1 MPNQLIFLFLFN
13 MDNLNIYS
21 TIDLQKIITC
31 ISFIIA
37 IVNIIL
43 ENGINQQFFI
53 QLYKCIHVSCTCMQ
67 AITPCCIQI
76 LIH

>member
-43 ENGINQQFFI
+43 KNGINQQF
-53 QLYKCIHVSCTCMQ
+53 LYSYASAYMYHVHACK
-67 AITPCCIQI
+67 
-76 LIH
+76 LLLYVVFKY